1 MTDTATAHESELANR
16 LEDRL
21 KSLSER
27 LSALNAA
34 VDKGERTPNLPEKN
48 FEISG
53 GTISDDVNEFKA
65 ALKKIRDQRRDFY
78 QQVCARNRETS
89 FDAAEELHR
98 LAEILNGLTTTAAAL
113 NAQCEKLDRT
123 RLELKTFSESNVLE
137 ETLKNFS
144 ENLSKLGTCEKTIR
158 EAASTAAT
166 NLDNSQSALD
176 GKISE
181 ALDLEREFLITC
193 RELAGTTKNLEQNLN
208 AVANRQLSAVIDTVN
223 ALAEKLNVASTTSPA
238 NPEREKFF
246 EELCVKINDT
256 VFSDETRSLGA
267 ALKNLKKSNEQIPP
281 DVSKV
286 IKPYIEIINRLTK
299 LFSQVRQ
306 ILYEVGTNPR

>member
-1 MTDTATAHESELANR
+1 MTDTATAHETELANR
-16 LEDRL
+16 LEGRL

-27 LSALNAA
+27 LSALNTA
-34 VDKGERTPNLPEKN
+34 VDEGYRAPNKPEKI
-48 FEISG
+48 FETSNG
-53 GTISDDVNEFKA
+53 NISDDVNDFKA
-65 ALKKIRDQRRDFY
+65 ALEKIRDQRRDFY
-78 QQVCARNRETS
+78 QQVCAQTREKN
-89 FDAAEELHR
+89 FDAADELHR
-98 LAEILNGLTTTAAAL
+98 LAEILNGLTTTAVAL

-123 RLELKTFSESNVLE
+123 RLELKTFSESNTLD

-158 EAASTAAT
+158 ETAAAAAT

-208 AVANRQLSAVIDTVN
+208 AVADRQLSAVIDAVN
-223 ALAEKLNVASTTSPA
+223 ALSEKLNGANTTSPA
-238 NPEREKFF
+238 NQEREKFF
-246 EELCVKINDT
+246 EELFVKINDT

-267 ALKNLKKSNEQIPP
+267 ALKNLKKPNEQIPP
-281 DVSKV
+281 DV

-299 LFSQVRQ
+299 LFSQVRK
-306 ILYEVGTNPR
+306 ILYEAGTTLR